1 MEFSMITLI
10 LQQNIVEGIVTLM
23 MSIGT
28 SDTFSHSMLV
38 VEMEEM
44 VDMEELVE
52 QQDFSLFQEIQEFLQ
67 PTTDWSLLE
76 DPLVLQP
83 PELQV
88 LTLTG
93 HILVGTGIGRMQV
106 AMDLEDC
113 LVVLPTTML
122 GVDTLKLQKQMPT
135 AQDSLEVLE
144 LQEQIGNLKLW
155 LHYK

>member
-1 MEFSMITLI
+1 MGPRMEFSMITHI

-28 SDTFSHSMLV
+28 SDKFSHSMLV
-38 VEMEEM
+38 VEMGELAE
-44 VDMEELVE
+44 MEELVE
-52 QQDFSLFQEIQEFLQ
+52 QQDFSLFQGIQEFLQ

-93 HILVGTGIGRMQV
+93 HILVGTDIGRMQV

-122 GVDTLKLQKQMPT
+122 GVGTLKLQKQIPT

-144 LQEQIGNLKLW
+144 LQEQIG
-155 LHYK
+155 